1 MNSNNSTLLSPFVF
15 PTAGI
20 EMKNRIMM
28 APMTTFSG
36 NPDGTVSDQEIA
48 YYKRRSMGVG
58 MVVTACAYVLP
69 EGKGFFGQIG
79 AHHDSMIP
87 SLALLA
93 KTIKDQGALA
103 VLQIYHGGRMC
114 PPAEVPNGEI
124 LSASAVAAEREGAQE
139 PRAMTENE
147 VPATIEAYGQAT
159 RRAILAGFDGVEIH
173 GANTYLIQQFFSPHS
188 NRRTD
193 KWGGDVYGRMSFPL
207 AVVDAVKNAVSQHAT
222 KPFIV
227 GYRLSPEEMETTG
240 ITVADSLLLG
250 EALAAKGLDY
260 LHVSTMDFWAGSMR
274 DTTDT
279 EARTLLIAQKVG
291 AKVPIVGVGSVKSF
305 DDAQRIADAGI
316 PLVAIGRELI
326 VEPDWVS
333 KLQSSSADVKTA
345 IPKDAQSE
353 LVIPDNM
360 WNAIMTRPGWFPIEA

>member
-15 PTAGI
+15 PIAGT

-36 NPDGTVSDQEIA
+36 NFDGTVSDQEIA
-48 YYKRRSMGVG
+48 YYKRRSKGVG
-58 MVVTACAYVLP
+58 MVVTACAYVMP

-79 AHHDSMIP
+79 AHHDLMIP
-87 SLALLA
+87 SLELLA

-114 PPAEVPNGEI
+114 PPDEVPNREI

-139 PRAMTENE
+139 PRAMTEQE
-147 VPATIEAYGQAT
+147 VTATIEAYGQAT

-188 NRRTD
+188 NRRSD
-193 KWGGDVYGRMSFPL
+193 RWGGDVYGRMSFPL
-207 AVVDAVKNAVSQHAT
+207 AVVDAVKDAVSQHAPA
-222 KPFIV
+222 PFIV

-250 EALAAKGLDY
+250 EALAAKELDY

-274 DTTDT
+274 DTADT

-291 AKVPIVGVGSVKSF
+291 AQVPIVGVGSVKSF

-333 KLQSSSADVKTA
+333 KLQSGSAEVKTA
-345 IPKDAQSE
+345 ISKDAQGE
-353 LVIPDNM
+353 LVIPDSM
-360 WNAIMTRPGWFPIEA
+360 WNAIMSRPGWFPIEG